1 MSSGVRSRSVVASMA
16 IGLALSKL
24 ADLPVMKLDETNIE
38 EYFRNTHYIPL
49 RTKLSKLNDIVLL
62 DHQACLEYAAKFYM
76 QRYIAANNTGPIITL
91 FDRDP
96 IYDIFGIGK
105 YFSISEMEVIK
116 NSYVEFLKIHNEF
129 LVFTKDNG

>member
-1 MSSGVRSRSVVASMA
+1 MSSGVRSRSLVASMA

-76 QRYIAANNTGPIITL
+76 QRYMAANYTGPVLTL
-91 FDRDP
+91 FDSDP

-105 YFSISEMEVIK
+105 YFSVSDMDVIK
-116 NSYVEFLKIHNEF
+116 NNYVEFLKIHNEF